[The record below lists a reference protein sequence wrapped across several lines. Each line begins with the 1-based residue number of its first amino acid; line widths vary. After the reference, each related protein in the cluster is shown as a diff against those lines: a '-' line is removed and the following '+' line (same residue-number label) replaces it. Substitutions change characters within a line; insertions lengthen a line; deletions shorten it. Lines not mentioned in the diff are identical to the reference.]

1 MKSNILKLIEQDGEW
16 YLHLLN
22 LSPNCVEVIDLEG
35 KLFFCNETHKSLFG
49 YDINLLVGRYWYEL
63 LPEEDRVRARE
74 LFEEIVNKGKRPH
87 SIPMR
92 GLKSNG
98 EIINLWVRWNY
109 LRLGDSSLFGIFA
122 VITDISELLLKK
134 EHILRNDQSMELI
147 SSRTPCAFFSY
158 NFKSKKFRASCKWK
172 KLHGVDKSTKLDSLE
187 SLDKFMDPTA
197 GMALIEFINSFAG
210 EGIKEI
216 KYSIESSQGKIEL
229 VSAAKAKITKKNGIT
244 YLYGVTFQI
253 ESDEDFEAGYKES
266 HVDIIEKNP
275 SAMFTFDPN
284 SLKIIDFNKAFLK
297 LTGFYSEEL
306 RGKDLFELFPVE
318 SQKLTII
325 SKEVRSNNSGIYSTH
340 IRCKNSRIKDVSMN
354 CSFHRADKTQ
364 FVLCVLE
371 DQTEK
376 NLSIRKLFERERET
390 NKFKESL
397 QSLVNLECEKKLT
410 DQRAQLI
417 LTGYNALK
425 FSTDFI
431 CDYMNLKIDKLY
443 QVIDKIENSIKDK
456 DFSDEHLSDLF
467 KECRNSFGLVKEN
480 ISRSKKLKSLKADES
495 KNDILNTLRSCTDI
509 FMPIWEVNKIE
520 YDLSINEDFKTFSKD
535 GTILRDVILSIYS
548 IVTKNIIET
557 PKQDEDK
564 RFEIRVLLTRSE
576 NFVNIEFCDN
586 AKVLDYNGSK
596 SSKNIYETISKN
608 LQAASSLTLTYL
620 NGILL
625 YKKEANKNI
634 FQLKIPIVVL

>member
-1 MKSNILKLIEQDGEW
+1 MKSNMLKLIEQDGEW

-49 YDINLLVGRYWYEL
+49 YDTNSLVGRYWYEL
-63 LPEEDRVRARE
+63 LPKEDRNRARD
-74 LFEEIVNKGKRPH
+74 LFREIVNKGKRPH

-122 VITDISELLLKK
+122 VITDISDLLLKK
-134 EHILRNDQSMELI
+134 ERILRNEQSMDLI

-158 NFKSKKFRASCKWK
+158 NFKSKKFLASCKWK
-172 KLHGVDKSTKLDSLE
+172 KLHNIEKGAKLDTFGSLNKCMGNE
-187 SLDKFMDPTA
+187 ASK
-197 GMALIEFINSFAG
+197 ALIDFINSFEG
-210 EGIKEI
+210 EGIKEVR
-216 KYSIESSQGKIEL
+216 YSIESLKGKIEL
-229 VSAAKAKITKKNGIT
+229 VSAAKAKVTKKSGIT
-244 YLYGVTFQI
+244 YLSGVTFQV
-253 ESDEDFEAGYKES
+253 EDDEALEERYKDS
-266 HVDIIEKNP
+266 HADIMEKNP

-284 SLKIIDFNKAFLK
+284 SLKILDFNKTFLK
-297 LTGFYSEEL
+297 ITGFLSEEVKD
-306 RGKDLFELFPVE
+306 KDLFELFPVE
-318 SQKLTII
+318 SQKLIII
-325 SKEVRSNNSGIYSTH
+325 SKEVCSSNSGSYSTH

-354 CSFHRADKTQ
+354 CSFHRDGKTK

-397 QSLVNLECEKKLT
+397 QSLVNLECEKRLT

-417 LTGYNALK
+417 RSGYDALK

-431 CDYMNLKIDKLY
+431 CDYMDLKISKLY
-443 QVIDKIENSIKDK
+443 QVIDKIESSIKDK
-456 DFSDEHLSDLF
+456 DLSNELLSNLF
-467 KECRNSFGLVKEN
+467 KECKNSFGLIKEN
-480 ISRSKKLKSLKADES
+480 ITRSKKLKSLKVDGP
-495 KNDILNTLRSCTDI
+495 KDDIYNTIRNCTDI
-509 FMPIWEVNKIE
+509 FIPIWDINKIK
-520 YDLSINEDFKTFSKD
+520 YNLSIGENFQSYSKD
-535 GTILRDVILSIYS
+535 ETILRDVILSIYS
-548 IVTKNIIET
+548 IITKNIIEAS
-557 PKQDEDK
+557 KQDENK
-564 RFEIRVLLTRSE
+564 NFEIRVLLTRSD
-576 NFVNIEFCDN
+576 NFVNVEFCDN
-586 AKVLDYNGSK
+586 AIVDYDSAKISK
-596 SSKNIYETISKN
+596 YIKDAISKN

-625 YKKEANKNI
+625 HKKETDENI
-634 FQLKIPIVVL
+634 LQLKIPIVVL